1 MSKKELTIQDNV
13 KHFIKYDN
21 NIKDIEKKLR
31 EYRKIRNSY
40 SSNIIDFILNNNNK
54 TLKIGTDFLKYQEI
68 NSMTPLTQSFIKNSI
83 KEYFNINYTKMTET
97 DVQIL
102 SENIY
107 NHIITSRKN
116 NKKFILKR
124 EQNN

>member
-1 MSKKELTIQDNV
+1 MNTCENASNQLGLSYNGYV
-13 KHFIKYDN
+13 KLDAP
-21 NIKDIEKKLR
+21 
-31 EYRKIRNSY
+31 S
-40 SSNIIDFILNNNNK
+40 
-54 TLKIGTDFLKYQEI
+54 QET

-83 KEYFNINYTKMTET
+83 KEYFTINYTKMSDADIQT
-97 DVQIL
+97 L

>member
-1 MSKKELTIQDNV
+1 MSKKESTIQDNV
-13 KHFIKYDN
+13 KNFIKYDN

-40 SSNIIDFILNNNNK
+40 SSNIIEFILNNNNK
-54 TLKIGTDFLKYQEI
+54 TLKIGADFLKYQEI

-83 KEYFNINYTKMTET
+83 KEYFNINYTKMCQE
-97 DVQIL
+97 DIQIL

-107 NHIITSRKN
+107 NHIIASRKN

>member
-1 MSKKELTIQDNV
+1 MSKKESTIQDNV
-13 KHFIKYDN
+13 KSFIKYDN
-21 NIKDIEKKLR
+21 YIKDIEKKLR
-31 EYRKIRNSY
+31 EQRKIRNSY
-40 SSNIIDFILNNNNK
+40 SSNIIEFILNNNNK
-54 TLKIGTDFLKYQEI
+54 TLKIGTDFLKYQET

-83 KEYFNINYTKMTET
+83 KEYFTINYTKMSDADIQT
-97 DVQIL
+97 L

-107 NHIITSRKN
+107 NHIIISRKN

>member
-1 MSKKELTIQDNV
+1 MSKKESTIQDNV
-13 KHFIKYDN
+13 KNFIKYDN

-31 EYRKIRNSY
+31 EQRKIRNSY
-40 SSNIIDFILNNNNK
+40 SSNIIEFIVNNNNK
-54 TLKIGTDFLKYQEI
+54 TLKIGTEFLKYQET
-68 NSMTPLTQSFIKNSI
+68 NSMTALTQSFIKNSI
-83 KEYFNINYTKMTET
+83 KEYFTINYTKMSDADIKT
-97 DVQIL
+97 L

-107 NHIITSRKN
+107 NHIIKSRKN

>member
-1 MSKKELTIQDNV
+1 MSKKESTIQDNV
-13 KHFIKYDN
+13 KNFIKYDN

-40 SSNIIDFILNNNNK
+40 SSNIIEFIVNNNNK
-54 TLKIGTDFLKYQEI
+54 TLKIGSDFLKYQEI
-68 NSMTPLTQSFIKNSI
+68 NSMTSLTQSFIKNSI
-83 KEYFNINYTKMTET
+83 KEYFNINYTRMSPE
-97 DVQIL
+97 DIQIL

>member
-1 MSKKELTIQDNV
+1 MSKKESTIQDNV
-13 KHFIKYDN
+13 KNFIKYDN

-31 EYRKIRNSY
+31 EQRKIRNSY
-40 SSNIIDFILNNNNK
+40 SSNIIEFILNNNNK

-83 KEYFNINYTKMTET
+83 KEYFNINYTKMNEEDIQT
-97 DVQIL
+97 L